1 MLLISVTANSGECTN
16 NFTSS
21 LDDLRR
27 LSNIVFLPP
36 NERNVLNFFAFEQ
49 WIFPNLQ
56 FGCDRNLSRI
66 RVRVNTC
73 TTEGRP
79 SPQLSIWEFED
90 AIGDNVYRNIN
101 STSPTTSIGP
111 NSQVIY
117 TFEPPLAITERQF
130 VGFKFDNNGTD
141 LTGHTIAFVDVGEG
155 NAPVSV
161 HASAGQGED
170 FIQFQD
176 GNPFVTQ
183 STRYITLI
191 SAEFGESCIYKL

>member
-21 LDDLRR
+21 LSDLRR
-27 LSNIVFLPP
+27 LGSIVFLPP
-36 NERNVLNFFAFEQ
+36 NKRVFFNFFAFER
-49 WIFPNLQ
+49 WIFPNLR

-66 RVRVNTC
+66 RVRAN

-90 AIGDNVYRNIN
+90 AIGDNVYRNTN

-117 TFEPPLAITERQF
+117 TFEPPLAVTERQF

-141 LTGHTIAFVDVGEG
+141 LTGHMIAFVDVGEG
-155 NAPVSV
+155 NAPLSV
-161 HASAGQGED
+161 YASVGLLGED

-183 STRYITLI
+183 STRYIPLI
-191 SAEFGESCIYKL
+191 LAEFSESCINKL